1 MADHRS
7 AAAQAYR
14 HLYKS
19 TAWRKGRLAFL
30 AQHPLCERCQV
41 NKRVTTATVV
51 NHRKPHK
58 GDTAL
63 FFDWRN
69 WEPACKHHHDAD
81 IQSEE
86 RRGFSTAVGLDG
98 WPVDDRHPANR

>member
-1 MADHRS
+1 MPDRRS
-7 AAAQAYR
+7 PEAQAYR
-14 HLYKS
+14 HLYK
-19 TAWRKGRLAFL
+19 TPAWRNGRRAFL
-30 AQHPLCERCQV
+30 MQNPLCERCRE
-41 NKRVTTATVV
+41 NHRITPATVV

-69 WEPACKHHHDAD
+69 WEAVCKPHHDSA

-86 RRGFSTAVGLDG
+86 RMGYSKAIGADG
-98 WPVDDRHPANR
+98 WPTDGRHPANR